1 VSRRTTL
8 VGLTGLCATLAACSG
23 SPTQAPPPPPPQPVA
38 AAPIAP
44 AAPKPAL
51 PVMAT
56 RPEPVTPAAGTAA
69 TTVTPHAP
77 AMARSASTGVHA
89 SAALPAPVAAKPGM
103 PAPTAATTPGTAASA
118 QPVGSLTRTVET
130 ATLVPAAP
138 AVPQSDAPMYEIK
151 GRRDPFT
158 ILDVV
163 TGPSGLTVATTKL
176 TGIVRG
182 RSTLALVETSDG
194 IGYILRTGDTLG
206 DGRLVEIGADN
217 VVFAVAA
224 KPGAPP
230 SRVVLKLAA
239 K

>member
-1 VSRRTTL
+1 MSRRATL
-8 VGLTGLCATLAACSG
+8 VGITGLCATLAACSG
-23 SPTQAPPPPPPQPVA
+23 SPAQAPPPTPPKPSAALPAAPVVSAPVA
-38 AAPIAP
+38 SAPAASVPTPQTVTPGTAAPGPAP
-44 AAPKPAL
+44 AAP
-51 PVMAT
+51 VMAT
-56 RPEPVTPAAGTAA
+56 PVTPAA
-69 TTVTPHAP
+69 V
-77 AMARSASTGVHA
+77 SAS
-89 SAALPAPVAAKPGM
+89 PAPMAAV
-103 PAPTAATTPGTAASA
+103 PTAPGQAGPA
-118 QPVGSLTRTVET
+118 QPVGAVTR
-130 ATLVPAAP
+130 AAQAPAPQAPAPALVPAAP
-138 AVPQSDAPMYEIK
+138 SVPQSDAPAYETK

-158 ILDVV
+158 TLDVV
-163 TGPSGLTVATTKL
+163 TGPTGLTVATTKL

-182 RSTLALVETSDG
+182 KSTLALLETSDG

>member
-1 VSRRTTL
+1 V
-8 VGLTGLCATLAACSG
+8 
-23 SPTQAPPPPPPQPVA
+23 
-38 AAPIAP
+38 
-44 AAPKPAL
+44 
-51 PVMAT
+51 
-56 RPEPVTPAAGTAA
+56 AA
-69 TTVTPHAP
+69 TTTPAPVT
-77 AMARSASTGVHA
+77 STAGTVPTEIT
-89 SAALPAPVAAKPGM
+89 LPAPTTAKADTPAVTAVVPVSAMAKSTATPASAESVPPAAKPGM
-103 PAPTAATTPGTAASA
+103 PVPTAAAPMAGTSGAA
-118 QPVGSLTRTVET
+118 QPVASVTRTADT
-130 ATLVPAAP
+130 PSLVPAAP
-138 AVPQSDAPMYEIK
+138 AVPQTDAPAYEVK

-158 ILDVV
+158 MLDVV
-163 TGPSGLTVATTKL
+163 TGPTGLTVATTKL

-182 RSTLALVETSDG
+182 NSTLALVETSDG

>member
-1 VSRRTTL
+1 MSRRTTL
-8 VGLTGLCATLAACSG
+8 AGITGLCATLAACSG
-23 SPTQAPPPPPPQPVA
+23 SPAPPPPQPVA
-38 AAPIAP
+38 AVP
-44 AAPKPAL
+44 AAPPPA
-51 PVMAT
+51 V
-56 RPEPVTPAAGTAA
+56 AA
-69 TTVTPHAP
+69 PAP
-77 AMARSASTGVHA
+77 AMAPRPAVP
-89 SAALPAPVAAKPGM
+89 AAAAQPAAKPPAPAQGAAGKVMPAQPVAAITQ
-103 PAPTAATTPGTAASA
+103 TAQAGT
-118 QPVGSLTRTVET
+118 LM
-130 ATLVPAAP
+130 PAAP
-138 AVPQSDAPMYEIK
+138 AVPQSDVPAYETK

-158 ILDVV
+158 TLEVV

-182 RSTLALVETSDG
+182 SSTLALVETPDG
-194 IGYILRTGDTLG
+194 IGYILRAGDTLG

>member
-1 VSRRTTL
+1 M
-8 VGLTGLCATLAACSG
+8 AKAA
-23 SPTQAPPPPPPQPVA
+23 
-38 AAPIAP
+38 AP
-44 AAPKPAL
+44 AAPAPMTAVPTAVPAQ
-51 PVMAT
+51 
-56 RPEPVTPAAGTAA
+56 AAPPQA
-69 TTVTPHAP
+69 AP
-77 AMARSASTGVHA
+77 AQT
-89 SAALPAPVAAKPGM
+89 
-103 PAPTAATTPGTAASA
+103 
-118 QPVGSLTRTVET
+118 VGSVTRT
-130 ATLVPAAP
+130 AQAPALVPAAP
-138 AVPQSDAPMYEIK
+138 PVPQADAPAYETK

-158 ILDVV
+158 TLDVV
-163 TGPSGLTVATTKL
+163 TGPTGLTVATTKL

-182 RSTLALVETSDG
+182 KSTLALLETSDG

>member
-1 VSRRTTL
+1 ML
-8 VGLTGLCATLAACSG
+8 VGITGLCATLAACSG
-23 SPTQAPPPPPPQPVA
+23 SPAQAPPPAPPKPSA
-38 AAPIAP
+38 AAP
-44 AAPKPAL
+44 AAPVAPKPG
-51 PVMAT
+51 
-56 RPEPVTPAAGTAA
+56 TPA
-69 TTVTPHAP
+69 
-77 AMARSASTGVHA
+77 
-89 SAALPAPVAAKPGM
+89 
-103 PAPTAATTPGTAASA
+103 PAPTASAQTAPGKAAPA
-118 QPVGSLTRTVET
+118 QPVASVTRTAQ
-130 ATLVPAAP
+130 ATPLVPAAP
-138 AVPQSDAPMYEIK
+138 PLPQADAPSYETK

-158 ILDVV
+158 TLEVV
-163 TGPSGLTVATTKL
+163 TGPTGLTVATTKL

-182 RSTLALVETSDG
+182 KSTLALVETSDG